1 MKLKYIGLVL
11 SFLTTIQ
18 TITAQR
24 TLYGNVLPIV
34 SDTIS
39 MNGYTYICDTVGTFI
54 INLHNIDN
62 HSGRGEVAYAD
73 GTPIPLYDALHNT
86 LKHVELPSDVIQ
98 KLRTIVDTAFSAE
111 QAKQLAQDER
121 LCIMLN
127 ISSADGTV
135 TDVYI
140 EFDKDQH
147 YAQIPIDV
155 FRDIELRLKN
165 EVIFELT
172 EEGRKMNYCFL
183 SWRQIPKGR
192 IEIESTPNDSSEGGG
207 GSTGAGNTIID
218 GPVRNNTDII
228 TVSGGK

>member
-1 MKLKYIGLVL
+1 MKLKYIGLIFSL
-11 SFLTTIQ
+11 LTTIQ

-24 TLYGNVLPIV
+24 TLYGDVLPIV

-39 MNGYTYICDTVGTFI
+39 MNGYTYVCDTVGTFI
-54 INLHNIDN
+54 INLHNIEN
-62 HSGRGEVAYAD
+62 HPGRGEVAYAD

-111 QAKQLAQDER
+111 QAQQLAQDER
-121 LCIMLN
+121 FCIMLN
-127 ISSADGTV
+127 ISSADGAI
-135 TDVYI
+135 TDVYF
-140 EFDKDQH
+140 EFDIDQH
-147 YAQIPIDV
+147 YAQIPLDV

-183 SWRQIPKGR
+183 SWMQVPQGR
-192 IEIESTPNDSSEGGG
+192 IEVTPTIPDVNNGGIGGG
-207 GSTGAGNTIID
+207 GFTGNPIG
-218 GPVRNNTDII
+218 NNTNII
-228 TVSGGK
+228 TSAGGR